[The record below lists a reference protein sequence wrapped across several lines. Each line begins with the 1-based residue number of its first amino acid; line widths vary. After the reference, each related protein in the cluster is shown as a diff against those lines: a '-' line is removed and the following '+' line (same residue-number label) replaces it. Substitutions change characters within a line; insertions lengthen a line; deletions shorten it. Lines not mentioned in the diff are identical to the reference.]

1 MAEALVEK
9 KRKSVS
15 FSPGA
20 VVVDGDGTVADT
32 VNGDQ
37 NGATENGSA
46 DPAVDEVNV
55 CCLHI
60 SVWRPLTKC

>member
-1 MAEALVEK
+1 MADVEK

-20 VVVDGDGTVADT
+20 VVVDGDGAVAE
-32 VNGDQ
+32 VANVDQ
-37 NGATENGSA
+37 NGVA

-55 CCLHI
+55 CRLFL
-60 SVWRPLTKC
+60 SVTR

>member
-1 MAEALVEK
+1 MADVEK

-20 VVVDGDGTVADT
+20 VVVDGDGAVGEVA
-32 VNGDQ
+32 NGEQ
-37 NGATENGSA
+37 NGAA

-55 CCLHI
+55 RRLYLSCCA
-60 SVWRPLTKC
+60 PLTED